1 MDSVYMFRQ
10 LRGPSKTVVC
20 REQSRRA
27 AMEASSSA
35 SVETA
40 KVVVESVKVG
50 VVIVAGAW
58 AYFRFFAQRT
68 FAPMF
73 KASFRCKVHG
83 QHSNKWLVQFKLP
96 MRNLGRV
103 RITVHRISLQ
113 VCGLKRDGTLPEN
126 GPELVLPDILYNV
139 DNMVSKNVF
148 EYLEPKIMLTRS
160 FLVPSGTWLE
170 FSVAHSPVT

>member
-1 MDSVYMFRQ
+1 
-10 LRGPSKTVVC
+10 
-20 REQSRRA
+20 
-27 AMEASSSA
+27 
-35 SVETA
+35 
-40 KVVVESVKVG
+40 
-50 VVIVAGAW
+50 
-58 AYFRFFAQRT
+58 
-68 FAPMF
+68 
-73 KASFRCKVHG
+73 
-83 QHSNKWLVQFKLP
+83 

-160 FLVPSGTWLE
+160 FFVSIPSEYKFVAVKSRISVNNNSDTFVAEELFDLDNPGTDADFDKIDDPRSSAGDEEDSMLVDVAKKISGE
-170 FSVAHSPVT
+170 KS